1 MTSPLDGAVTETR
14 LQLETRH
21 MTRPSRHPA
30 VKPFRLSRSAVEAH
44 RAHLPT
50 PFLGCPL
57 CARRPP
63 MNALTIRWASP
74 RLG

>member
-1 MTSPLDGAVTETR
+1 
-14 LQLETRH
+14 

-63 MNALTIRWASP
+63 MNALTIRWVSP